1 MSNKDFKED
10 NPYLHIGRKLNLL
23 LRTGQ
28 MLMESGADTARIVR
42 DTKLVA
48 TNMGIPIE
56 NFTLHVSY
64 TTLMLNVS
72 EGNNSYTNF
81 KKCLNHGVDMT
92 VISAISKLAWRSV
105 EQHYSL
111 DNYEAELNRIKNLP
125 RQYSPLLSSIAAG
138 FASGGFC
145 KLFGCDWVA
154 FFYTAICA
162 FCGFW
167 IRFLCNKW
175 GINNYASIAIS
186 AFFATF
192 LAYLTH
198 FIPGSTT
205 PWYPLIACTLFIVP
219 GVPLIN
225 AINDMLN
232 NYVVAGATRLINT
245 ILIVGS
251 MTFGIIIAIH
261 LGKVGDFTSL
271 SVAPDSRYL
280 VEAIA
285 AAIGSLGFSIIFNIP
300 KRLLLISAIGGMI
313 SIFVRN
319 LIVLKFGWSI
329 ILGSFIAATL
339 VSIISL
345 KIANLVRSP
354 ILVLAIPSVIP
365 MIPGVLLYRLLFGII
380 NIKNLDAVSFM
391 AVVQSGVTAILIIIG
406 ITVGVTIPNIFGGR
420 YLDKLSQGKY
430 I

>member
-125 RQYSPLLSSIAAG
+125 RQYSPLLSSVAAG

-192 LAYLTH
+192 HTWVNH
-198 FIPGSTT
+198 S
-205 PWYPLIACTLFIVP
+205 
-219 GVPLIN
+219 
-225 AINDMLN
+225 
-232 NYVVAGATRLINT
+232 
-245 ILIVGS
+245 
-251 MTFGIIIAIH
+251 
-261 LGKVGDFTSL
+261 
-271 SVAPDSRYL
+271 
-280 VEAIA
+280 
-285 AAIGSLGFSIIFNIP
+285 
-300 KRLLLISAIGGMI
+300 
-313 SIFVRN
+313 
-319 LIVLKFGWSI
+319 
-329 ILGSFIAATL
+329 L
-339 VSIISL
+339 VSFNSL
-345 KIANLVRSP
+345 YAFYCSRS
-354 ILVLAIPSVIP
+354 S
-365 MIPGVLLYRLLFGII
+365 
-380 NIKNLDAVSFM
+380 LD
-391 AVVQSGVTAILIIIG
+391 
-406 ITVGVTIPNIFGGR
+406 
-420 YLDKLSQGKY
+420 
-430 I
+430 

>member
-1 MSNKDFKED
+1 M
-10 NPYLHIGRKLNLL
+10 
-23 LRTGQ
+23 
-28 MLMESGADTARIVR
+28 
-42 DTKLVA
+42 
-48 TNMGIPIE
+48 
-56 NFTLHVSY
+56 
-64 TTLMLNVS
+64 
-72 EGNNSYTNF
+72 
-81 KKCLNHGVDMT
+81 
-92 VISAISKLAWRSV
+92 
-105 EQHYSL
+105 
-111 DNYEAELNRIKNLP
+111 
-125 RQYSPLLSSIAAG
+125 
-138 FASGGFC
+138 
-145 KLFGCDWVA
+145 
-154 FFYTAICA
+154 
-162 FCGFW
+162 
-167 IRFLCNKW
+167 
-175 GINNYASIAIS
+175 
-186 AFFATF
+186 
-192 LAYLTH
+192 
-198 FIPGSTT
+198 
-205 PWYPLIACTLFIVP
+205 
-219 GVPLIN
+219 IN

>member
-1 MSNKDFKED
+1 
-10 NPYLHIGRKLNLL
+10 
-23 LRTGQ
+23 
-28 MLMESGADTARIVR
+28 
-42 DTKLVA
+42 
-48 TNMGIPIE
+48 
-56 NFTLHVSY
+56 
-64 TTLMLNVS
+64 MLNVS

-285 AAIGSLGFSIIFNIP
+285 AAIGALGFSIIFNIP

-391 AVVQSGVTAILIIIG
+391 AVVQSGGTAILIIIG

>member
-1 MSNKDFKED
+1 MNKKDVLQN

-28 MLMESGADTARIVR
+28 MLMESGSGTERIVR

-48 TNMGIPIE
+48 ANMGIPIE

-72 EGNNSYTNF
+72 DGDNSYTNF
-81 KKCLNHGVDMT
+81 KKCQNHSVDMT
-92 VISAISKLAWRSV
+92 TISAISKLAWRAV

-111 DNYEAELNRIKNLP
+111 DDYEAELDRIKNIP

-138 FASGGFC
+138 LASGGFC
-145 KLFGCDWVA
+145 KLFGCDWIA

-167 IRFLCNKW
+167 VRMLCNKW
-175 GINNYASIAIS
+175 GVNNYASIAIAS
-186 AFFATF
+186 FAATF

-198 FIPGSTT
+198 FIPSSTT

-232 NYVVAGATRLINT
+232 NYVVAGTTRLINT
-245 ILIVGS
+245 ILIIGS

-261 LGKVGDFTSL
+261 LGKVDDFTSL
-271 SVAPDSRYL
+271 SVGPDSRYL

-285 AAIGSLGFSIIFNIP
+285 SAIAAAGFSIIFNVP
-300 KRLLLISAIGGMI
+300 KRLVLISAIGGVL
-313 SIFVRN
+313 SILVRN
-319 LIVLKFGWSI
+319 LIVLKFGWGI
-329 ILGSFIAATL
+329 IVGSFIAATF

-345 KIANLVRSP
+345 KIAGLVRTP
-354 ILVLAIPSVIP
+354 ILVLAVPSVIP

-380 NIKNLDAVSFM
+380 NIKDLDAAAFM
-391 AVVQSGVTAILIIIG
+391 AVVQSGVTAVLIIIG
-406 ITVGVTIPNIFGGR
+406 ITVGATIPNIFGGR
-420 YLDKLSQGKY
+420 YLDKLSRGKY